1 MKIESKIG
9 MLTYG
14 EFVDGYLSMYLVVD
28 DIPDDLQE
36 KIDIELEKAAKREY
50 ENNRDVYIKHGILK
64 YEDIELKV
72 TRKLI
77 LVTIS
82 QKAIEYKLT
91 VDAEDAISGTFEVFA
106 DILLDTDFLS
116 INSVQKIIE
125 EKILS
130 SQEG

>member
-91 VDAEDAISGTFEVFA
+91 VDAEDTISGTFEVFA

-130 SQEG
+130 SQEE

>member
-1 MKIESKIG
+1 MMKIESKIG
-9 MLTYG
+9 TLTYG
-14 EFVDGYLSMYLVVD
+14 EFVDGYLSMYLVVNN
-28 DIPDDLQE
+28 IPDDLKKE

-64 YEDIELKV
+64 YEDIQLKV

-91 VDAEDAISGTFEVFA
+91 VDAEDTISGTFEVFA
-106 DILLDTDFLS
+106 DIPLDSDFLS
-116 INSVQKIIE
+116 IKSVQKIIK
-125 EKILS
+125 EKILPS
-130 SQEG
+130 

>member
-106 DILLDTDFLS
+106 DILLDTDFF
-116 INSVQKIIE
+116 Q
-125 EKILS
+125 
-130 SQEG
+130 

>member
-130 SQEG
+130 SQEE